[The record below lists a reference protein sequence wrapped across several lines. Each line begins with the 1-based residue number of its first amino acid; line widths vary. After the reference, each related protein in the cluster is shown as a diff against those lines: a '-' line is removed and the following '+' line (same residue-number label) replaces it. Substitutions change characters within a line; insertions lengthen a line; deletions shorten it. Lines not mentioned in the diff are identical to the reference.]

1 VVKRFT
7 QESPKAGYQLSPD
20 VPPITESVMAK
31 LILCILLGATT
42 VQAGDTRDFHREAME
57 FCKQFVILDP
67 DPGIRLGYRLD
78 CHLDD
83 QDDIR
88 GAHGR

>member
-1 VVKRFT
+1 MT
-7 QESPKAGYQLSPD
+7 
-20 VPPITESVMAK
+20 K

-42 VQAGDTRDFHREAME
+42 VQAGDTKDFHREAME

-83 QDDIR
+83 QDDI
-88 GAHGR
+88 GAPMGADEPTRPCASILRTCLG

>member
-1 VVKRFT
+1 M
-7 QESPKAGYQLSPD
+7 
-20 VPPITESVMAK
+20 ESVMTK